1 MLVSLFNPTIP
12 NPPPHLSHLAP
23 SHNTSSETPEP
34 TRPFPTS
41 DARDEP
47 YTCCLMPHL
56 PATAVQFRNLPER
69 QRACPLASSGWGDP
83 DAMAADD
90 VLVDLVAQLGWEAEQ
105 GGVQLVKQGAV
116 AVQFDS
122 GADSLLLTW
131 ESERR
136 LWT

>member
-1 MLVSLFNPTIP
+1 
-12 NPPPHLSHLAP
+12 
-23 SHNTSSETPEP
+23 
-34 TRPFPTS
+34 
-41 DARDEP
+41 
-47 YTCCLMPHL
+47 MPHL
-56 PATAVQFRNLPER
+56 TATAVQFRNRSER

-83 DAMAADD
+83 DVMAADD

-105 GGVQLVKQGAV
+105 GGVRLVKQGAV

-136 LWT
+136 LWM